1 MFRLSSFPGRFGFF
15 LMAVGLAA
23 GAVYAQAQAAR
34 PIVQKPQNYW
44 RSYRTD
50 MIRQVFD
57 GGFGSDVDLDNQF
70 KLTYNTYVEQFSS
83 NCHTYLPANHQTI
96 TVMQTKTRT
105 DGFGVRD
112 QQTTV
117 KGTVDVD
124 PRFASKYKQFGEQ
137 LTSNGNG
144 LATAIAV
151 ASGRSSVED
160 TMAPAFDVLQF
171 FKTEACNSASM
182 RQLGENLL
190 RGATG
195 QRSLQQLGATSAPPA
210 VPGMARSPKGFAHLV
225 DACNAFY
232 RDPANA
238 RYAPADANAYCA
250 CLGQNVQ
257 PAMSPEEE
265 AYFAADFE
273 GRFRDNILQPKNPA
287 SHPAWD
293 RLHPL
298 AHDCA
303 R

>member
-1 MFRLSSFPGRFGFF
+1 MLRLALFPRR
-15 LMAVGLAA
+15 LALLCVAVCLAA
-23 GAVYAQAQAAR
+23 GALYAQSQASR
-34 PIVQKPQNYW
+34 PVVQKPQDYW
-44 RSYRTD
+44 RGYRTD
-50 MIRQVFD
+50 MIREVFD

-83 NCHTYLPANHQTI
+83 TCHAYLPANHQTI
-96 TVMQTKTRT
+96 TVTQTKTRT

-124 PRFASKYKQFGEQ
+124 PRFAAKYKQFGEQ

-151 ASGRSSVED
+151 ASGRSSVSD
-160 TMAPAFDVLQF
+160 TMAPALDVLQF
-171 FKTEACNSASM
+171 FKTEACNTPAM
-182 RQLGENLL
+182 RQLGDNLL
-190 RGATG
+190 RGAHG
-195 QRSLQQLGATSAPPA
+195 ERSLQQLGATSAPPA
-210 VPGMARSPKGFAHLV
+210 VPGMARSPKGFTHLV

-257 PAMSPEEE
+257 PAMSPQEE

-273 GRFRDNILQPKNPA
+273 GRFRDNILQPKNEG
-287 SHPAWD
+287 SHPAWG

-298 AHDCA
+298 ARDCA